1 MNLTKAYV
9 PRRQSASTQNDI
21 KGVYRASRP
30 LANIVEHE
38 GDFTI
43 ELATPGFKRENLGL
57 NVKNGVL
64 EITGQVDQTGD
75 VSNYARKEFEAQ
87 PFTKR
92 FGLHESVDVNKV
104 SAHYNDGVLSVTLP
118 KREEE
123 KKREISIL

>member
-9 PRRQSASTQNDI
+9 PRHRSTAVHNNL
-21 KGVYRASRP
+21 KGVQRVSRP

-38 GDFTI
+38 SDFI
-43 ELATPGFKRENLGL
+43 IQLATPGFKRENLGL

-64 EITGQVDQTGD
+64 EITGRIDQSDD

-92 FGLHESVDVNKV
+92 FRLHEAVDANKV
-104 SAHYNDGVLSVTLP
+104 SAQYSDGVLSVTLP

-123 KKREISIL
+123 RKREISIL